1 MYIQKLIQ
9 DYRKTHGCRGWSFCF
24 LAILCSVWPQVRPWQ
39 GNIIEEE
46 EKRFFIHSCEIFKKK
61 LIFSSGRHHCVTC
74 LKFCKCRNLA
84 KTAFP
89 RRFVIP
95 LCWLYSPTS
104 LHSIKIG
111 NWNMLLKW
119 FVYGPQ
125 ETWIGHI
132 GGLPTSAL
140 ESRKRRIAASSL
152 QELKTLMADGP

>member
-1 MYIQKLIQ
+1 MVLREIQSFILYLLIFMYIQKLIQ

-111 NWNMLLKW
+111 N
-119 FVYGPQ
+119 
-125 ETWIGHI
+125 
-132 GGLPTSAL
+132 
-140 ESRKRRIAASSL
+140 
-152 QELKTLMADGP
+152 